1 MPRNIPVGNGELL
14 VTFDDLYRVRDIH
27 YPRIGLPNHTGGH
40 VQRFGI
46 WADGVMAWIDDPSWA
61 RHLRYKPDTMVT
73 HVSLRNE
80 KLGLEVFCHDAVD
93 YWSAVYFRKVTV
105 TDLLG
110 RPRDVRVFFHHDISV
125 SGVAVGD
132 TVNYDPRLDA
142 LVHYRDQMYFLIG
155 GASARKRGIDQ
166 FATGAKRIQ
175 NAEGTWRDAEDG
187 QLGGNPIAQGS
198 VDSTVGF
205 NLHIAPRG
213 TGHVHYWL
221 CAGTCYE
228 DVATLQQK
236 IHEKSPQRMMD
247 RTEAYWR
254 LWATKERIDFS
265 PLSEEMRDMF
275 VRSQIIA
282 RTQIDNGGAIIAGND
297 SDITHF
303 SGDTYSYMWPRD
315 GALVA
320 HAMDLAGHGEV
331 SRKFFAFCAGV
342 IEPEGYFL
350 HKYNPSGTLASSW
363 HPWMLDGQTVLP
375 IQQDETA
382 LVLWA
387 LRQHFLI
394 YRDVELI
401 KNLYSPLIIQ
411 PARWMLEHRDHNG
424 LPKPSWDLWEER
436 RGVHTFTVAATIG
449 GLEAAAD
456 FARDMGALDHSAEFQ
471 EGADRMR
478 GALMRH
484 MWVRDRARF
493 ARMATPVD
501 DGSYRLDMTTD
512 AANFALFAFG
522 ALPADHPSVLAEMQA
537 IREKLWVR
545 SNVGGVARYERD
557 YYQQVERNDIHRVPG
572 NPWAICTLWF
582 AQHAIAAA
590 KTLDDL
596 QPALDCLEWCRA
608 RALPSGVLAEQF
620 HPYSGE
626 PISVSPLTWSH
637 ATVMT
642 TVMQYLL
649 KHAALTGSRSG
660 VLAEMVD
667 ARSPASAARRHL
679 AA

>member
-14 VTFDDLYRVRDIH
+14 VTFDDHYRLRDLY
-27 YPRIGLPNHTGGH
+27 YPRVGMPNHTGGH

-46 WADGVMAWIDDPSWA
+46 WADGVMAWVEDPSWT
-61 RHLRYKPDTMVT
+61 RRLRYKSDSMVT
-73 HVSLRNE
+73 DVTLRNE
-80 KLGLEVFCHDAVD
+80 RLGLEVVCHDIVD
-93 YWSAVYFRKVTV
+93 YWSPVYFRKVIV

-110 RPRDVRVFFHHDISV
+110 KPRDVRVFFHHDISV
-125 SGVAVGD
+125 NGVAVGD

-142 LVHYRDQMYFLIG
+142 LVHYRDQQYFLIG
-155 GASARKRGIDQ
+155 GATARRNGIEQ

-205 NLHIAPRG
+205 TLHLTARASG
-213 TGHVHYWL
+213 FVHYWIA
-221 CAGTCYE
+221 AGPSYE
-228 DVATLQQK
+228 AIKALQDK
-236 IHEKSPQRMMD
+236 IAEKSPQRMMD
-247 RTEAYWR
+247 RSEAYWR
-254 LWATKERIDFS
+254 LWATKEPIDFS
-265 PLSEEMRDMF
+265 PLPEPVRELFM
-275 VRSQIIA
+275 RSQIIA
-282 RTQIDNGGAIIAGND
+282 RTQIDGGGAIIAAND

-331 SRKFFAFCAGV
+331 SRKFFEFCAKV
-342 IEPEGYFL
+342 IGPEGYFL

-363 HPWMLDGQTVLP
+363 HPWMLEGKTVLP

-387 LRQHFLI
+387 LRQHFLV

-401 KNLYSPLIIQ
+401 KDLYTPLIVQ
-411 PARWMLEHRDHNG
+411 PARWMLEHRDHHG

-436 RGVHTFTVAATIG
+436 RGIHTFTVAATIG
-449 GLEAAAD
+449 ALAAAAD
-456 FARDMGALDHSAEFQ
+456 FAKDMGALDHHAEFM
-471 EGADRMR
+471 EAADRMR
-478 GALMRH
+478 GAMMRH
-484 MWVRDRARF
+484 MWVKERNRF
-493 ARMATPVD
+493 ARMATPLE
-501 DGSYRLDMTTD
+501 DGSYRLDMTVD
-512 AANFALFAFG
+512 AANHALFAFG
-522 ALPADHPSVLAEMQA
+522 ALPADHPAVMAEMKA
-537 IREKLWVR
+537 IRDRLWVQTG
-545 SNVGGVARYERD
+545 VGGVARYERD
-557 YYQQVERNDIHRVPG
+557 YYQQVERNDIVRVPG
-572 NPWAICTLWF
+572 NPWAICTLWL
-582 AQHAIAAA
+582 AQHAIAAG

-596 QPALDCLEWCRA
+596 KFAVDCLEWTRA
-608 RALPSGVLAEQF
+608 RALTSGVLAEQF
-620 HPYSGE
+620 NPYTGE

-637 ATVMT
+637 AVVMT

-649 KHAALTGSRSG
+649 KHAQITGARSG
-660 VLAEMVD
+660 VLAEMVQLRN
-667 ARSPASAARRHL
+667 AGAPRRNL